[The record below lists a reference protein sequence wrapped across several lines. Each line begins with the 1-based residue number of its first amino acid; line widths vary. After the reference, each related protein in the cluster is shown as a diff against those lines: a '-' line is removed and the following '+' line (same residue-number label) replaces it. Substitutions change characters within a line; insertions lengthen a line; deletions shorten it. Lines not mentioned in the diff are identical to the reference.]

1 MVCDYLGREMVTSR
15 RYHGFDFR
23 LPQPAMTW
31 SKAWVLNQRLR
42 PGHGGEGT
50 RSWPLDPVV
59 SDKDPGPSI
68 QLSSVAQSCRTLS
81 DPMNCSMPG
90 LPVHHQL
97 PEFAQ
102 THIHWVS
109 DTIQPSHPL
118 SFPSSPSIFPS
129 IRVFSNES
137 VLPIRWPKNWRFSFS
152 ISPSNDYSGLI
163 SCRIDRFEL
172 LAV

>member
-23 LPQPAMTW
+23 WPQPAMTW

-90 LPVHHQL
+90 LLVHHQI
-97 PEFAQ
+97 PEFTQ
-102 THIHWVS
+102 THVH
-109 DTIQPSHPL
+109 
-118 SFPSSPSIFPS
+118 
-129 IRVFSNES
+129 
-137 VLPIRWPKNWRFSFS
+137 
-152 ISPSNDYSGLI
+152 
-163 SCRIDRFEL
+163 
-172 LAV
+172 